1 MPRRAFS
8 RGALRHGVRRS
19 LPKCNQEPGFEPAPP
34 LTLGLPARTGISRPN
49 VKGGRPVRRRGGQRG
64 LRNRGSQPK
73 TEPFCPNRSCNEPP
87 ECASTSVEPT
97 GPHAGR
103 ECRSRPPR
111 ARRARTRSVRSSRA
125 RRGTPAKKNEEPAIN
140 RRCCRS
146 MRRAG
151 AIDYLPRRRF
161 HIESRR
167 IWGLLWGHG
176 SSETTPDQPPY
187 TRKRWVVD
195 CLAPD
200 PRIRGEKEA
209 F

>member
-1 MPRRAFS
+1 MLRA
-8 RGALRHGVRRS
+8 
-19 LPKCNQEPGFEPAPP
+19 
-34 LTLGLPARTGISRPN
+34 
-49 VKGGRPVRRRGGQRG
+49 GGRCGDVVGSVGCETAAHSRKLNLSVPRTRTTCPQNVHERASSRR
-64 LRNRGSQPK
+64 
-73 TEPFCPNRSCNEPP
+73 E
-87 ECASTSVEPT
+87 
-97 GPHAGR
+97 PHAGR

-125 RRGTPAKKNEEPAIN
+125 RRGTAARKNEEPAIN

-176 SSETTPDQPPY
+176 SSETTPDQTPY

-209 F
+209 V